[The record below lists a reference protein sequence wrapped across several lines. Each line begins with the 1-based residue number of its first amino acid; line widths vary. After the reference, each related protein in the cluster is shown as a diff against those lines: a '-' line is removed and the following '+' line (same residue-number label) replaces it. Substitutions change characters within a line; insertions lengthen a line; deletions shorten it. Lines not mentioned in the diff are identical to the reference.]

1 MRWFVVTVLATL
13 LAGGTS
19 FAAGFSEASSGY
31 RKAKIVVEAT
41 KALNGSLDLVFV
53 TKAKELE
60 KAEKLSVDLKKSI
73 KTFRNNVAEKND
85 CSASKSSLKDLS
97 KDLKQLLNLPRS
109 KKPRKSSSWGKMYYD
124 ALGKVVDAEEVI
136 EDTLDS
142 LECDEDDDDDS
153 A

>member
-19 FAAGFSEASSGY
+19 FAASFSDASSGY

-41 KALNGSLDLVFV
+41 KALNGSLDLIFV
-53 TKAKELE
+53 AEAKNFDKAEERSKELR
-60 KAEKLSVDLKKSI
+60 KSI
-73 KTFRNNVAEKND
+73 KKFRKNVAEKND
-85 CSASKSSLKDLS
+85 CEKSKSSLKGFS
-97 KDLKQLLNLPRS
+97 KDLKRLLNLPSRHKPKS
-109 KKPRKSSSWGKMYYD
+109 KSSWGKMYYD

-136 EDTLDS
+136 EETLDTL
-142 LECDEDDDDDS
+142 ECNDEDDR